1 MAWMMRTVART
12 FAALTVALGLLAGT
26 PAARA
31 VDAAL
36 PIFDVHVHYSQA
48 AWSAFPPEAVIRT
61 LQQAGVARAIVS
73 SSPDDGSL
81 TLQRAEP
88 SRFVPMLRPYR
99 GDVGTGNWTEAEGVA
114 AYLAERLQRG
124 TYAGIGEFHLHDEA
138 QAQRPNVQAAVRLA
152 HARGIFVYVHANA
165 GPVRALLDGR
175 PDLKVLWAHA
185 GMSEPADVVDAMLER
200 HPLLMTEVSFR
211 AGDIG
216 RTNGG
221 IDPAWAALMTK
232 HRDRFLIGTDTYTTG
247 RWEQYGDLIAQHRL
261 WLAALPPEVAQA
273 IAWRNAVRLFGDG
286 GRPELK
292 PTGQ

>member
-1 MAWMMRTVART
+1 MNRTIAR
-12 FAALTVALGLLAGT
+12 ALTVLMAGLGLAAQA

-36 PIFDVHVHYSQA
+36 PIFDVHVHYSQP
-48 AWSAFPPEAVIRT
+48 AWGAFPPDAVVRI
-61 LQQAGVARAIVS
+61 LEQAGVARAIVS

-99 GDVGTGNWTEAEGVA
+99 GEVGTGNWTEAEGVA

-124 TYAGIGEFHLHDEA
+124 TYAGIGEFHLHGEA
-138 QAQRPNVQAAVRLA
+138 QVQRPNVQAAVRLA
-152 HARGIFVYVHANA
+152 RERGIFVYVHANA
-165 GPVRALLDGR
+165 GPVRALLEGT

-185 GMSEPADVVDAMLER
+185 GMSEPAEVVGAMLDR
-200 HPLLMTEVSFR
+200 YPTLLTEVSFR
-211 AGDIG
+211 AGDVSG
-216 RTNGG
+216 RNGG
-221 IDPAWAALMTK
+221 IDPAWAALMTR
-232 HRDRFLIGTDTYTTG
+232 HRDRFMVGTDTYVTG
-247 RWEQYGDLIAQHRL
+247 RWEQYGELIAQHRR
-261 WLAALPPEVAQA
+261 WLAALPPEVAQQ

-292 PTGQ
+292 PAGQ